1 MDFENLYLTTNE
13 LADLLHI
20 KRNTIE
26 RWRTSKICPIPW
38 TRIGGRVLYERSDV
52 LAYLERQKR
61 EKIDNDQ
68 RGQ

>member
-1 MDFENLYLTTNE
+1 MNFENLYLTTSE
-13 LADLLHI
+13 LAELLHI

-52 LAYLERQKR
+52 LGYLERQKR
-61 EKIDNDQ
+61 DKINCDQ
-68 RGQ
+68 KGQ

>member
-1 MDFENLYLTTNE
+1 MIFANRYLTTGE

-38 TRIGGRVLYERSDV
+38 TRIGGRVLYDCDEV
-52 LAYLERQKR
+52 MAYLDQQKR
-61 EKIDNDQ
+61 NQVNSDQ